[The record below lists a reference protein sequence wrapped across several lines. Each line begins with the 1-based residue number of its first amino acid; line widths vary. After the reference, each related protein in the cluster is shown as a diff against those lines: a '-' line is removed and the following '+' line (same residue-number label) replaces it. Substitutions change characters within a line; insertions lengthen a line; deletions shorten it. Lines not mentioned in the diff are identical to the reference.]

1 MPRLID
7 AALFDLDG
15 VIAFTDRYHYL
26 GWKQLANEEG
36 WDFDETLNHQL
47 RGVSRMKSLQIILDH
62 NGLEF
67 SEDKKKE
74 LADRKNGYYRKSLEG
89 INQDDLYPGAL
100 EFVADLRERGVTTAL
115 ASSSRNAMIVVDALG
130 LRKYFDAFVTG
141 HDLDR
146 TKPDPQIFELSA
158 ERVGVPAERCVVFE
172 DAESGIAAGLA
183 AGMYCVGVGPAER
196 LPNASQTMTDYAE
209 IDVDALLETGSI
221 KR

>member
-1 MPRLID
+1 MPKLID

-26 GWKQLANEEG
+26 GWKQLADEEG

-47 RGVSRMKSLQIILDH
+47 RGVSRMQSLQIILDH
-62 NGLEF
+62 NGVEI
-67 SEDKKKE
+67 SEEEKNR
-74 LADRKNGYYRKSLEG
+74 LADRKNGYYQKLLED

-100 EFVADLRERGVTTAL
+100 EFVSALRARGVKTAL
-115 ASSSRNAMIVVDALG
+115 ASSSRNAMIVVDALD
-130 LRKYFDAFVTG
+130 LREFFDAFVTG

-158 ERVGVPAERCVVFE
+158 ERLGVPHERCVVFE

-183 AGMYCVGVGPAER
+183 AGMYCVGVGEASR
-196 LPNASQTMTDYAE
+196 LPNAEQAITKYED
-209 IDVDALLETGSI
+209 IDADALIETGRI
-221 KR
+221 TR

>member
-1 MPRLID
+1 
-7 AALFDLDG
+7 
-15 VIAFTDRYHYL
+15 
-26 GWKQLANEEG
+26 
-36 WDFDETLNHQL
+36 
-47 RGVSRMKSLQIILDH
+47 MKSLQIILDH